1 MAIDDCRVA
10 KRLPGCKH
18 VKVIYRRGPDEIP
31 PRKIEHHHVIIRREN
46 PNGRSRNNLQN
57 NRGNMRSFIPIVLM
71 VYLWAVNVP
80 SPVFAQQS
88 FSGRSETCGPIVG
101 QTKQDIQNVQQFCRV
116 VPEGAAV
123 GAYAIE
129 SLLWVKVTRNIAEAM
144 RADRLGA
151 EQLVKN
157 WMTRWKGLSG
167 SEVVTI
173 QVEWRDVLIAE
184 GQTTVFSGDRVTI
197 P

>member
-1 MAIDDCRVA
+1 
-10 KRLPGCKH
+10 
-18 VKVIYRRGPDEIP
+18 
-31 PRKIEHHHVIIRREN
+31 
-46 PNGRSRNNLQN
+46 
-57 NRGNMRSFIPIVLM
+57 MRSFMPM
-71 VYLWAVNVP
+71 VFMVCLWAVNVP

-101 QTKQDIQNVQQFCRV
+101 KTKQELQNVQQFCRA
-116 VPEGAAV
+116 VPEGVAV
-123 GAYAIE
+123 GAYAVE
-129 SLLWVKVTRNIAEAM
+129 SLLWVKVTRNMAEAM

-157 WMTRWKGLSG
+157 WMTSWKNLSG
-167 SEVVTI
+167 SKSVTI